1 MQYPSRVGLELDLC
15 RLRRCRP
22 GRWWC
27 RAGMNRAAD
36 RRPSAGLPGSG
47 QGGHPARAPVRPG
60 LQAEGMALAPL
71 STADRLTTFDPGRV
85 VGTVPV
91 RTVAGAVAA
100 SAPAAPSARPNPA
113 RGLGGQG
120 CADPGP
126 ARAGVGCGA

>member
-1 MQYPSRVGLELDLC
+1 VPPTADRQPGCPDRDRAVTRPGLLV
-15 RLRRCRP
+15 RP
-22 GRWWC
+22 GR
-27 RAGMNRAAD
+27 
-36 RRPSAGLPGSG
+36 
-47 QGGHPARAPVRPG
+47 
-60 LQAEGMALAPL
+60 QAEGMALAPL

-126 ARAGVGCGA
+126 ARAGVGCSA